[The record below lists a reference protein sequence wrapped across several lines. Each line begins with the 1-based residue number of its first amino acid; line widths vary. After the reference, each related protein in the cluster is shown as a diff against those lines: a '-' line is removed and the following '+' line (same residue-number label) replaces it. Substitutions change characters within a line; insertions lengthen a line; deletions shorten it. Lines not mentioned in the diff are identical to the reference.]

1 MKESDIQRIAGIG
14 FDGLVEQIRQIDDHA
29 RRDTARAVNIG
40 LTVRNWSIGFHI
52 DHYELKGADRS
63 QYGDELYHRLADG
76 LRALGVK
83 RDGRLLDE
91 IRRLGLGLIHQ
102 WNLQSMRLWGST
114 QPLTDA
120 IRSASGKQMPR
131 SRGQS
136 DQWSGHCRHRIPE
149 DDEPF
154 SSSGPTGFPRKNAV
168 TCFCRTS
175 CGVQFLE
182 KESGR
187 HDLNVRLPRPK
198 RGALA
203 KLSYAP
209 V

>member
-1 MKESDIQRIAGIG
+1 MAKLNQPRPAPFVRLPLTSQPASSLRWFRQCVES
-14 FDGLVEQIRQIDDHA
+14 A
-29 RRDTARAVNIG
+29 R
-40 LTVRNWSIGFHI
+40 L
-52 DHYELKGADRS
+52 
-63 QYGDELYHRLADG
+63 QPP
-76 LRALGVK
+76 
-83 RDGRLLDE
+83 DGRLLDE

-154 SSSGPTGFPRKNAV
+154 SSSRPTEFPRKNAV
-168 TCFCRTS
+168 TCFVRTS
-175 CGVQFLE
+175 CGVQFF
-182 KESGR
+182 
-187 HDLNVRLPRPK
+187 
-198 RGALA
+198 
-203 KLSYAP
+203 
-209 V
+209 